1 MRTPFLHQASSFE
14 ELWSEVDFATMEI
27 PERFNLG
34 VACVDDQ
41 DPDARALTVVAKD
54 ESSVSYTFGEIKE
67 RSNRLANGL
76 AGLGVKPGE
85 VVAIVNPASLETA
98 VAFMAIFRMGAVAL
112 PMSSLFGP
120 DALRYRLSNSEA
132 RAVITS
138 TANAAKVREG
148 HAGRTGVDVIVI
160 GEPGPGERGFDELL
174 AASSP
179 GFEPVDTGAE

>member
-1 MRTPFLHQASSFE
+1 MRAPFLHKASSFE

-41 DPDARALTVVAKD
+41 DPDAWALTVVAKD
-54 ESSVSYTFGEIKE
+54 ESSVSYTSAEVKE
-67 RSNRLANGL
+67 QSNRLANGL
-76 AGLGVKPGE
+76 IDLGVLPGD

-120 DALRYRLSNSEA
+120 DALRYRLANSGA

-138 TANAAKVREG
+138 TANAPKIRE
-148 HAGRTGVDVIVI
+148 
-160 GEPGPGERGFDELL
+160 
-174 AASSP
+174 
-179 GFEPVDTGAE
+179 